1 LKLKADHDRRMA
13 ALDAFLAAF
22 EAEHGEITEDEI
34 AEATRRTR
42 ARATVVRA
50 APGPR
55 NLGSAKK

>member
-1 LKLKADHDRRMA
+1 MA

-34 AEATRRTR
+34 AEATRLTR

-50 APGPR
+50 AAGPG
-55 NLGSAKK
+55 NLGRAKK